1 MSGLTPRPLRT
12 TSSWFDG
19 WECLRATSKEGLSE
33 ALLGIAV
40 PSCGG
45 KACTSEAMRA
55 LRAWPAPS
63 SPACF
68 LPDSAVVLE
77 EGSPGETN
85 LPVEPPELED
95 FEATLGT
102 DRRCQHAEAYSRVST
117 AGQQSCLHEGPSEC
131 LLGQMSS

>member
-12 TSSWFDG
+12 TSIWFKG
-19 WECLRATSKEGLSE
+19 WGCLRATSKEGLSR
-33 ALLGIAV
+33 ALLGISV
-40 PSCGG
+40 PSCGV

-63 SPACF
+63 SPVCF

-102 DRRCQHAEAYSRVST
+102 DRRCQHAEAYSRVSI
-117 AGQQSCLHEGPSEC
+117 AGSRAACSRG
-131 LLGQMSS
+131 LLSASLAR